1 MTKIA
6 LYTTVEKTDYEEF
19 IKKLT
24 NACEKVGIPYIV
36 DKSWEQVMVLFGYGL
51 AVFNIEKY
59 FRNGEPY
66 LDITIVPISTK
77 ATLSSIIMDIQKLLK
92 EMGMDYK
99 NLGFIMQ

>member
-6 LYTTVEKTDYEEF
+6 LHTSLEKTEPEEF

-24 NACEKVGIPYIV
+24 KACEKNGIPYIV
-36 DKSWEQVMVLFGYGL
+36 DKAWEQVMVLFGYGL

-66 LDITIVPISTK
+66 LEITIIPVSTK
-77 ATLSSIIMDIQKLLK
+77 ATLSSIIIDIQKLLK

-99 NLGFIMQ
+99 NLGFIMS